1 MDLPL
6 SDVVETVPSISDPI
20 DKRALAN
27 LPELRYPTPHLSPT
41 LSTNESVAQEPKVD
55 SMEEEQ
61 DLSRVELAEHLNKLL
76 VQDKRFFGSAR

>member
-6 SDVVETVPSISDPI
+6 SDVVETVSSVSDPV
-20 DKRALAN
+20 DKRALVS

-41 LSTNESVAQEPKVD
+41 LSTNESVVQEPKVD
-55 SMEEEQ
+55 SVEEEQ
-61 DLSRVELAEHLNKLL
+61 DLSRVELAEHLNTLL